1 MKRRK
6 EKMEWYDGW
15 INMVE
20 EQFEVVRITQ
30 DLIKDNIEAAELLLT
45 RHNFIYVL
53 PGVFVDE
60 ALEKFFGQARQRS
73 GAYKLFGKCNL
84 HCCRAHLSHAL
95 RRIDSSM
102 IVIQGACLTLSN
114 ILLKAFVLDN
124 SDKERQLGRL
134 KRKEKL
140 STKN

>member
-1 MKRRK
+1 MKRQR

-73 GAYKLFGKCNL
+73 G
-84 HCCRAHLSHAL
+84 
-95 RRIDSSM
+95 D
-102 IVIQGACLTLSN
+102 
-114 ILLKAFVLDN
+114 
-124 SDKERQLGRL
+124 DKECYNWAVQKKTISKKQKAIVFIGMH
-134 KRKEKL
+134 
-140 STKN
+140 T